1 MTEEKKLSPQERINL
16 LSKKIDEIKEL
27 SDHCVILANVEAE
40 GLEDDTF
47 VAAKGRTIVQAQMI
61 CYFFERVPKVYK
73 SFQIFNIMNEA
84 EDIIT
89 KDTENANK
97 EDK

>member
-1 MTEEKKLSPQERINL
+1 M
-16 LSKKIDEIKEL
+16 ID
-27 SDHCVILANVEAE
+27 C
-40 GLEDDTF
+40 
-47 VAAKGRTIVQAQMI
+47 
-61 CYFFERVPKVYK
+61 FFKCAPKVYK

>member
-1 MTEEKKLSPQERINL
+1 MTEEKISPQERINL
-16 LSKKIDEIKEL
+16 LSEKIDEIKEL
-27 SDHCVILANVEAE
+27 SDHCVILTNVEAE
-40 GLEDDTF
+40 GLEGGTF
-47 VAAKGRTIVQAQMI
+47 VAAKGKVTVQAQMI
-61 CYFFERVPKVYK
+61 DCFFKCAPKVYK

-89 KDTENANK
+89 KNTENADK

>member
-1 MTEEKKLSPQERINL
+1 M
-16 LSKKIDEIKEL
+16 ID
-27 SDHCVILANVEAE
+27 C
-40 GLEDDTF
+40 
-47 VAAKGRTIVQAQMI
+47 
-61 CYFFERVPKVYK
+61 FFKHAPKVYK

>member
-1 MTEEKKLSPQERINL
+1 MTEEKISPQERMNL
-16 LSKKIDEIKEL
+16 LSEKIDEIKEL
-27 SDHCVILANVEAE
+27 SDHCVILINVEAE
-40 GLEDDTF
+40 DLEGGTF
-47 VAAKGRTIVQAQMI
+47 VAAKGKVTVQAQMI
-61 CYFFERVPKVYK
+61 DCFFKCAPKVYK

>member
-1 MTEEKKLSPQERINL
+1 MTEEKISPQERMNL
-16 LSKKIDEIKEL
+16 LSEKIDEIKEL
-27 SDHCVILANVEAE
+27 SDHCVILTNVEAE
-40 GLEDDTF
+40 GTF
-47 VAAKGRTIVQAQMI
+47 VAAKGKVTVQAQMI
-61 CYFFERVPKVYK
+61 DSFFKCAPKVYK